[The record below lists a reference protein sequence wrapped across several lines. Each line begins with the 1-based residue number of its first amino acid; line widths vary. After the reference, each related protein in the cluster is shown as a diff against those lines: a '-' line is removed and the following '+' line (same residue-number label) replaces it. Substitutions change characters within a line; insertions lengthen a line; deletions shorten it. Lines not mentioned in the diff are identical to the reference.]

1 MLFTA
6 GTCSEKPTSRFR
18 CPQQVQR
25 KYVCRKISM
34 SVLPRGIAPKLL
46 SRGGFHTLQLLNPNV
61 VSVGNHVII
70 LGAPLILRTDT
81 EAWTTMEW
89 TGFHVYIAARAPTDH
104 SPSIESSQTNRRFA
118 SPRIKYPRPQ
128 KEKNIFCPLLA
139 RQVDP

>member
-6 GTCSEKPTSRFR
+6 GSCGEKSAGYFL

-34 SVLPRGIAPKLL
+34 SMLSRGVAPKLL
-46 SRGGFHTLQLLNPNV
+46 SQGGFLRNLAPEPNF
-61 VSVGNHVII
+61 VSVGNHVT
-70 LGAPLILRTDT
+70 LLLAPLVLRTDR
-81 EAWTTMEW
+81 EAWNAMER
-89 TGFHVYIAARAPTDH
+89 TGFNIYIAALASTYH
-104 SPSIESSQTNRRFA
+104 SSSIESSQTNRHFA

-128 KEKNIFCPLLA
+128 EKNTFRPPLA